1 MEGKVMKVLNDV
13 SGKVTKTNRFLVRS
27 SAVVSEI
34 SAGLGRNLSRL
45 QCSDDRGS
53 ALVEFALILPMML
66 LLTTGIMVFGVAMN
80 NYLQLTNAVSIG
92 ARTLAVSAQMTLD
105 PCQVGSSAIAAAA
118 PNLTSSNLK
127 YSFVLN
133 GTAYSGSSCA
143 SSDVSSGAAG
153 LLTSGS
159 TATVVAT
166 YPLNLSVFGT
176 RYSANNA
183 VLRATTTELVQ

>member
-1 MEGKVMKVLNDV
+1 MNVQTEPLGPTMAPDRLFDRVHESPVV
-13 SGKVTKTNRFLVRS
+13 AVTL
-27 SAVVSEI
+27 AW
-34 SAGLGRNLSRL
+34 LSRKL
-45 QCSDDRGS
+45 RAIRQSDDRGS

-118 PNLTSSNLK
+118 PNLNSSNLK
-127 YSFVLN
+127 YSFVLS
-133 GTAYSGSSCA
+133 GTTYNGSSCA
-143 SSDVSSGAAG
+143 SADVSSGAAG

-176 RYSANNA
+176 RYSQSNA